1 MDMSEYKIIECSVH
15 EQSCF
20 QLVVQYL
27 VGGLSVVVAGGFRIL
42 IFFYVLKVLVVVG
55 EEGSVHHALILVGPG
70 GVHGLH
76 L

>member
-27 VGGLSVVVAGGFRIL
+27 AGGLSVVVAGRVSDSDFL
-42 IFFYVLKVLVVVG
+42 LC
-55 EEGSVHHALILVGPG
+55 S
-70 GVHGLH
+70 
-76 L
+76 